1 MAVPPQLSASLI
13 VTAPMVGRSVT
24 GTHNYRVLMVQRVS
38 KSGSF
43 DGAHVFPGGVLEK
56 KDYDAAPGS
65 HPELPHKLCAV
76 RETLEE
82 TGLLFTK
89 PPAIRSWWAR
99 DAIAGLRGKAIQEV
113 CVEASTRPADLQL
126 FARWITPRAQKRW
139 RFDTR
144 FYMLSIADDDRFLL
158 DQLERKTLVQTRE
171 LVGMNWSSP
180 ADLLLANMRGELPL
194 FPPQFAILHEMSKF
208 RRWQDLLALGVSQC
222 EEESAAVES
231 NPIEPLL
238 CFRSDGVVVAL
249 LPGDRAYSPDS
260 AKTVEDAELFCQG
273 SAERGLRRLY
283 MNRRAGGGGYD
294 AISLVQTPDTMGP
307 APAFPAGAPRL

>member
-1 MAVPPQLSASLI
+1 MAVPPLLSASLI
-13 VTAPMVGRSVT
+13 VTAPAVGRAVT

-56 KDYDAAPGS
+56 KDYEMVPDS
-65 HPELPHKLCAV
+65 HPELPHKFCAV
-76 RETLEE
+76 RETFEE

-89 PPAIRSWWAR
+89 PPVIRRWWSQ
-99 DAIAGLRGKAIQEV
+99 DAIAGMRGKSIHKV
-113 CVEASTRPADLQL
+113 CVETCARPPDLQL
-126 FARWITPRAQKRW
+126 FARWVTPRAQKRW

-144 FYMLSIADDDRFLL
+144 FYMLNIADDDRFLL
-158 DQLERKTLVQTRE
+158 DQLEWKTLVQMRE

-180 ADLLLANMRGELPL
+180 ADLLLANMRGEFPL
-194 FPPQFAILHEMSKF
+194 FPPQFAILHEMSKY

-222 EEESAAVES
+222 EQSDVVEN

-249 LPGDRAYSPDS
+249 LPGDRAYSPND
-260 AKTVEDAELFCQG
+260 AETVEDAELFCQNT
-273 SAERGLRRLY
+273 AERGLRRLF

-294 AISLVQTPDTMGP
+294 AISLVQTPDTMEP